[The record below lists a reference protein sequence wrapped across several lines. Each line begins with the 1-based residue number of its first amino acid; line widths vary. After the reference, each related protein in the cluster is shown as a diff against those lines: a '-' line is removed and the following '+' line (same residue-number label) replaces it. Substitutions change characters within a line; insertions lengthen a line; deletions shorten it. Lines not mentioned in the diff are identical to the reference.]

1 MQNRDKFR
9 HNKKRNTAFLFEALV
24 KELTKAVVHG
34 ESDKQKTISG
44 IIKEH
49 FNKKTL
55 LNQELSLYKQ
65 LYETK
70 QFPKEIGEKLIN
82 QIKAER
88 DRLNETELF
97 SEQSKLI
104 AKINKA
110 VGFQVYDNF
119 VPSYKTLAT
128 ISQIFNR
135 QIETKQKILLEQ
147 ELLGHITGAAPEK
160 KLVLE
165 RTDAFTFR
173 RFVERFNTEY
183 NDKLLSEQK
192 ELLNRFINNTED
204 GVDLKVYLNEEID
217 RLKGE
222 LKAIFNTDLL
232 KENSELANKVKLVNE
247 TLTKLKIQNI
257 DEELIKRVMYIQQ
270 FVSEVKN

>member
-34 ESDKQKTISG
+34 ESNKQKTISS

-88 DRLNETELF
+88 DKLNETELF

>member
-24 KELTKAVVHG
+24 KELTKAVVNG
-34 ESDKQKTISG
+34 EGEKQRAISA

-49 FNKKTL
+49 FSKKGVL
-55 LNQELSLYKQ
+55 GKELSLYKQ

-70 QFPKEIGEKLIN
+70 QFPKEIAEKFIA
-82 QIKAER
+82 QIRSDR
-88 DRLNETELF
+88 DKLNETEIF

-104 AKINKA
+104 ARVNKA

-119 VPSYKTLAT
+119 VPNYKTLAT

-135 QIETKQKILLEQ
+135 GIETKQKILLEQ
-147 ELLGHITGAAPEK
+147 ELLETITGNVENK
-160 KLVLE
+160 KVILE

-173 RFVERFNTEY
+173 RFIEKFNDEY
-183 NDKLLSEQK
+183 NDKLLNEQK
-192 ELLNRFINNTED
+192 ELLGRFINNTED
-204 GVDLKVYLNEEID
+204 GVELKVYLNEEID
-217 RLKGE
+217 RLK
-222 LKAIFNTDLL
+222 
-232 KENSELANKVKLVNE
+232 KEIANSFNSELLKTNEELATKVKLVNE
-247 TLTKLKIQNI
+247 TIKRLKIQNP

-270 FVSEVKN
+270 FVSEVKG

>member
-88 DRLNETELF
+88 DKLNETELF

-183 NDKLLSEQK
+183 NDKLLNEQK

>member
-34 ESDKQKTISG
+34 ESNKQKTISG

-88 DRLNETELF
+88 DKLNETEVF

>member
-34 ESDKQKTISG
+34 ESNKQKTISS

-82 QIKAER
+82 QIKVER
-88 DRLNETELF
+88 DKLNETELF